1 MEHKVVVE
9 YMPEQDAHAL
19 RIKIDYYTAKPDK
32 LSWKLSGFDDPIV
45 VNYEKHYAHGGA
57 LIPVSETVAGFV
69 RPIVENLIYKVY
81 KEAHPDV
88 DEIPQVHLQMLYQSV
103 RHMFYEST
111 KYDIDNE
118 TQTPTWPM
126 HEGGIVNTQFI
137 HLKESSNDA
146 AMSFE
151 GFKEY
156 YNNKFVNPYEPNK
169 ITHVD
174 PVGTLRSACP
184 ALDSVVK
191 YPTGTGYDG
200 YEDRLYYVIQH
211 LNDVEK
217 WTREQIADWLESL
230 DINIE
235 VNMEES

>member
-19 RIKIDYYTAKPDK
+19 RIKINYYTAKPDK
-32 LSWKLSGFDDPIV
+32 LSWKIGGFDDPIV
-45 VNYEKHYAHGGA
+45 VNQEKHYAHGGA

-88 DEIPQVHLQMLYQSV
+88 DEIPQEHLQMLYQSV

-111 KYDIDNE
+111 KYDINDE
-118 TQTPTWPM
+118 IQAPTWPM

-156 YNNKFVNPYEPNK
+156 YNNKFVAA
-169 ITHVD
+169 D
-174 PVGTLRSACP
+174 PTSIAQTGPVNTLRSACP
-184 ALDSVVK
+184 ALDSLVK
-191 YPTGTGYDG
+191 YPKDTAREGDSDT
-200 YEDRLYYVIQH
+200 LYYVIQH
-211 LNDVEK
+211 LNDTEK